1 MRIFSFDSEQWINL
15 PSREVFPFFAD
26 PRNLEAITPP
36 WLRFELKARGN
47 LEMRRGLKIDYRLRL
62 HGVPFSWQSEI
73 TVWDPPLRFVDE
85 QVRGPYRL
93 WRHDHRFEEKD
104 GLTLVRDH
112 VDYAVPGGWL
122 VQNLV
127 VGREVEKIFEF
138 RRRTLE
144 KILRKAG

>member
-1 MRIFSFDSEQWINL
+1 MRIYSLDSEQWISRPL
-15 PSREVFPFFAD
+15 REVFPFFAD

-36 WLRFELKARGN
+36 WLRFELKAREN

-62 HGVPFSWQSEI
+62 HGMPFSWQSEI

-104 GLTLVRDH
+104 GRTLVRDH
-112 VDYAVPGGWL
+112 ADYAVPGGWL
-122 VQNLV
+122 VQKLV
-127 VGREVEKIFEF
+127 VGRELRRIFEF

-144 KILRKAG
+144 EIFRSFS

>member
-1 MRIFSFDSEQWINL
+1 MRIFSFDSEQWI
-15 PSREVFPFFAD
+15 SRPLGEVFPFFAD
-26 PRNLEAITPP
+26 PRNLETITPP

-62 HGVPFSWQSEI
+62 RGIPFSWQSEI
-73 TVWDPPLRFVDE
+73 TVWDPPVRFVDE
-85 QVRGPYRL
+85 QVRGPYGL

-104 GLTLVRDH
+104 GRTLVRDH

-122 VQNLV
+122 VQKLV
-127 VGREVEKIFEF
+127 VRREVDKIFEF

>member
-1 MRIFSFDSEQWINL
+1 MRIFSLDSEQWISRPL
-15 PSREVFPFFAD
+15 REVFPFFAD

-62 HGVPFSWQSEI
+62 RGIPFSWQSEI
-73 TVWDPPLRFVDE
+73 TVWDPPVRFVDE

-104 GLTLVRDH
+104 GRTLVRDH

-122 VQNLV
+122 VQKLV
-127 VGREVEKIFEF
+127 VGREVNKIFEF

-144 KILRKAG
+144 KILRSFS

>member
-1 MRIFSFDSEQWINL
+1 MRIFSFDSEQWI
-15 PSREVFPFFAD
+15 SRPLGEVFPFFAD
-26 PRNLEAITPP
+26 PRNLETITPP

-62 HGVPFSWQSEI
+62 RGIPFSWQSEI
-73 TVWDPPLRFVDE
+73 TVWDPPVRFVDE

-93 WRHDHRFEEKD
+93 WRHDHRLAEKD
-104 GLTLVRDH
+104 GRTLVRDH

-122 VQNLV
+122 VQKLV
-127 VGREVEKIFEF
+127 VGREVDKIFEF

-144 KILRKAG
+144 KILRSFS

>member
-1 MRIFSFDSEQWINL
+1 MRIFSLDSEQWINRPL
-15 PSREVFPFFAD
+15 REVFPFFAD

-47 LEMRRGLKIDYRLRL
+47 LEMHRGLKIDYRLRL

-85 QVRGPYRL
+85 QVHGPYRL

-104 GLTLVRDH
+104 GRTLVRDH

-122 VQNLV
+122 VQKLA
-127 VGREVEKIFEF
+127 VGRKLRRIFEF

-144 KILRKAG
+144 EIFRSFS

>member
-1 MRIFSFDSEQWINL
+1 MRIFSFDSEQWI
-15 PSREVFPFFAD
+15 SRPLGEVFPFFAD
-26 PRNLEAITPP
+26 PRNLETITPP

-62 HGVPFSWQSEI
+62 HGIPFSWQSEI
-73 TVWDPPLRFVDE
+73 TVWDPPVRFVDE

-93 WRHDHRFEEKD
+93 WRHDHRFEQKD
-104 GLTLVRDH
+104 GRTLVRDH

-122 VQNLV
+122 VQKLV
-127 VGREVEKIFEF
+127 VGREVNKIFEF

-144 KILRKAG
+144 KILRSFS